1 MTEKDIEHFKN
12 ALLSEKKLLE
22 QEMND
27 VGVKNPTAD
36 EGSTADW
43 IAKPDDM
50 DILGADENEVADEME
65 SFQNNQAI
73 LGSLETRYREVT
85 AALER
90 IEQGTY
96 GICKVTGKEIERE
109 RLEANPAADTS
120 IAHREE

>member
-1 MTEKDIEHFKN
+1 MTEHDIQYFKD
-12 ALLSEKKLLE
+12 KLLE
-22 QEMND
+22 EKTLLEREISG

-50 DILGADENEVADEME
+50 DIISADENEVADEME

-85 AALER
+85 AALQR

-96 GICKVTGKEIERE
+96 GICKITGKEIERA